1 MAAAVPTSRL
11 RPSHRP
17 VRPNAM
23 YMRPARKSLLASSR
37 PILPAPHY
45 ARPLPR
51 APTPRRQKATRW
63 SSRGETAGRR
73 AGRGLFLAC
82 LHQSGI
88 EQDRVELRVIVLPA
102 LIGLLGVTRTDD
114 EAGLLRPGL
123 EFRILEGSDDI
134 RLEKA
139 QSIVRDA
146 LRAGNATPC
155 SDDDIET
162 LLAEGWDVGC
172 HEMPRRCGDAENFQL
187 TRFVLLDGV
196 RYRHGRR
203 VHLARHQ
210 CGDGRRVPG
219 IGHARDLEVELLLI
233 KRDGDEGRSAGLIV
247 AVLDLAGICAR
258 AFDEVLERADPARSA
273 DLQRVRVFAEKGDRL

>member
-1 MAAAVPTSRL
+1 MAAAAPTSRL

-51 APTPRRQKATRW
+51 APTPRRHKATTLELKGRDYW
-63 SSRGETAGRR
+63 PSRRS
-73 AGRGLFLAC
+73 GLFLAC
-82 LHQSGI
+82 LHQSGV
-88 EQDRVELRVIVLPA
+88 EQDRVELRIIVLPA
-102 LIGLLGVTRTDD
+102 LVGLLGVARTDD
-114 EAGLLRPGL
+114 EAGLLRLGL
-123 EFRILEGSDDI
+123 EFRILEGSDDV

-146 LRAGNATPC
+146 LGAGNATTC

-172 HEMPRRCGDAENFQL
+172 HKMPRGCGDAENFQL
-187 TRFVLLDGV
+187 TCFVLLDGV

-219 IGHARDLEVELLLI
+219 IGHASD
-233 KRDGDEGRSAGLIV
+233 
-247 AVLDLAGICAR
+247 
-258 AFDEVLERADPARSA
+258 
-273 DLQRVRVFAEKGDRL
+273 